1 MHKNWENTALLLFF
15 HLYNLHVFI
24 CTELESTEWYKEP
37 GGKKTTEPI
46 IQAIEVPITIF
57 WQTSSQSFFLNI
69 SCNYYIAWILL
80 HTALFHLDIFSIGF
94 KQPCICV
101 LYFSSFSRNSFICQ
115 KGNQKLK
122 FIVTVLFCGFESL
135 GSVLWRLFWNYFT
148 AKSCMYFLLSVYL
161 DPETP
166 LKSCLAISCPTQPTS
181 IHVDI
186 CIWNKM
192 HIESAHF
199 KRENYTDVKI
209 NFYYIK

>member
-1 MHKNWENTALLLFF
+1 MVQRTRGKKNNRTHNPATWRSLLL
-15 HLYNLHVFI
+15 
-24 CTELESTEWYKEP
+24 T
-37 GGKKTTEPI
+37 
-46 IQAIEVPITIF
+46 F

-94 KQPCICV
+94 KQPCISV

-122 FIVTVLFCGFESL
+122 FIVTVLFCGF
-135 GSVLWRLFWNYFT
+135 GVLWRLFWNYFT
-148 AKSCMYFLLSVYL
+148 AKKLYVLSSVCLLGSRKTSHWSAVWPY
-161 DPETP
+161 PAQH
-166 LKSCLAISCPTQPTS
+166 KPTS

-192 HIESAHF
+192 HTESAHF